1 MCPEVRK
8 NNPRSRQGQFTC
20 RRPTWL
26 KTSFNLDA
34 LYLVWSFSMVL
45 VAAWLGSSENW
56 KPRWT
61 RGVSKIIWNYQCY
74 NPDIPGSGVE
84 WKCGD
89 TLVRIST
96 HPPGTYR
103 GPEVQGFLSSM
114 GPVRL
119 SPDNCL
125 MNEHSYP
132 FKLTRRSQQ
141 TIEWVYNT
149 LGTNRNGEKCGV
161 TPLAGMDAAFVRREQ
176 ECNNEEE
183 SRGGGQ
189 TLYCKVAFVG
199 VPCENIVG

>member
-1 MCPEVRK
+1 MCSEVGK
-8 NNPRSRQGQFTC
+8 DNPQSRQSLFTC
-20 RRPTWL
+20 RRPSWL

-56 KPRWT
+56 KPQWT

-96 HPPGTYR
+96 HPPGAYR

-114 GPVRL
+114 GSV
-119 SPDNCL
+119 CL
-125 MNEHSYP
+125 GPEHYFTNEHSYS
-132 FKLTRRSQQ
+132 FKLTRRPQQ
-141 TIEWVYNT
+141 AIGWVYKAF
-149 LGTNRNGEKCGV
+149 GANRNGEECEV
-161 TPLAGMDAAFVRREQ
+161 TPLEGINTAFAR
-176 ECNNEEE
+176 
-183 SRGGGQ
+183 SASLTTKKRGGGAS
-189 TLYCKVAFVG
+189 TLL
-199 VPCENIVG
+199 